1 VTIQHRSGPPTRF
14 GVILQRIGVSGAIGA
29 VLLTV
34 GAILIVGD
42 VFDRLEDSLEVSAET
57 VVTVDDTLEVAS
69 DAMSALD
76 GALATV
82 KAATEQ
88 AATSSETIGDA
99 VVQAVRIIGTDIP
112 ASVEAIRTAMPA
124 LIEASAVIDAT
135 LSGLAFFGVPYN
147 PETPLDEAF
156 IGLDRELEPL
166 PASLRANALQL
177 AELIPDVQ
185 GFRLQT
191 DLLGLQVDEIRTA
204 VDDANAILGR
214 YRSQAERFDEV
225 LQGTRDDLGR
235 SALLVRLVVVFAGM
249 LALVAMAGLVVAG
262 RAISSLEARPW

>member
-1 VTIQHRSGPPTRF
+1 MPRF
-14 GVILQRIGVSGAIGA
+14 RGWR
-29 VLLTV
+29 
-34 GAILIVGD
+34 
-42 VFDRLEDSLEVSAET
+42 
-57 VVTVDDTLEVAS
+57 
-69 DAMSALD
+69 
-76 GALATV
+76 
-82 KAATEQ
+82 
-88 AATSSETIGDA
+88 
-99 VVQAVRIIGTDIP
+99 
-112 ASVEAIRTAMPA
+112 
-124 LIEASAVIDAT
+124 
-135 LSGLAFFGVPYN
+135 FFGVPYN

>member
-1 VTIQHRSGPPTRF
+1 MA
-14 GVILQRIGVSGAIGA
+14 GAFGA

-34 GAILIVGD
+34 GASLIVGD

-76 GALATV
+76 DALAIV
-82 KAATEQ
+82 RVATEQ
-88 AATSSETIGDA
+88 AATSSETIGSA
-99 VVQAVRIIGTDIP
+99 VTQAVLIIGTDIP

-124 LIEASAVIDAT
+124 LIEASGVIDAT
-135 LSGLAFFGVPYN
+135 LSGLALIGVPYN

-156 IGLDRELEPL
+156 LGLDRELEPL
-166 PASLRANALQL
+166 PESLRANALLL
-177 AELIPDVQ
+177 AELIPDVE

-191 DLLGLQVDEIRTA
+191 DLLGDQVDEIRAA

-214 YRSQAERFDEV
+214 YQSQAERFDEV

-235 SALLVRLVVVFAGM
+235 SALLVRLVVVFAGL
-249 LALVAMAGLVVAG
+249 LALLAMAGLVVAG
-262 RAISSLEARPW
+262 RAITSMEALPR